1 MSLPKVKKVQGC
13 HCFQN
18 CKLVDQQPE
27 DHHDP
32 VDASVDFEHVALI
45 SNLKGTERFMNRLLI
60 TVKASTTC

>member
-45 SNLKGTERFMNRLLI
+45 SNLEGTKR
-60 TVKASTTC
+60 